1 MLRTGTVS
9 SFVYRSHLDQG
20 VGFDEPNG
28 SFRVDRG
35 LLCLAVPLF
44 EGKESL
50 AHGEKLKAE
59 TISFPAMGKGA
70 LALRPARAGE
80 EARG

>member
-20 VGFDEPNG
+20 VSFKEQNG

-35 LLCLAVPLF
+35 LLCIAVPLF
-44 EGKESL
+44 EEAESL
-50 AHGEKLKAE
+50 AHGERRVR
-59 TISFPAMGKGA
+59 PQCY
-70 LALRPARAGE
+70 LRLRHRAVVVPE
-80 EARG
+80 Q